1 MLTLNLK
8 NFVDKICDHNVKSLS
23 KNIQSSIEE
32 GANIILVFGVSAI
45 CDINDIIP
53 QSLRNNNGNVVRLG
67 MPVEPGNLMLLGQ
80 IKNSNKIIP
89 FIGMPG
95 CARSQK
101 ENGVDW
107 ILWRLFCDLDVCNE
121 EINEMGNGGLL

>member
-1 MLTLNLK
+1 
-8 NFVDKICDHNVKSLS
+8 
-23 KNIQSSIEE
+23 
-32 GANIILVFGVSAI
+32 
-45 CDINDIIP
+45 
-53 QSLRNNNGNVVRLG
+53 
-67 MPVEPGNLMLLGQ
+67 
-80 IKNSNKIIP
+80 
-89 FIGMPG
+89 MPG

>member
-1 MLTLNLK
+1 
-8 NFVDKICDHNVKSLS
+8 
-23 KNIQSSIEE
+23 
-32 GANIILVFGVSAI
+32 
-45 CDINDIIP
+45 
-53 QSLRNNNGNVVRLG
+53 

-80 IKNSNKIIP
+80 IQNLNKIIP

-107 ILWRLFCDLDVCNE
+107 ILWRLFCGLGICNE
-121 EINEMGNGGLL
+121 DINEMGNGGLL

>member
-1 MLTLNLK
+1 M
-8 NFVDKICDHNVKSLS
+8 
-23 KNIQSSIEE
+23 
-32 GANIILVFGVSAI
+32 SAI
-45 CDINDIIP
+45 SDIRDVIP
-53 QSLRNNNGNVVRLG
+53 QALRDNKGNVIRLG

-80 IKNSNKIIP
+80 LKKSNKIIQ

-107 ILWRLFCDLDVCNE
+107 ILWRMFCGLGISNE
-121 EINEMGNGGLL
+121 DINHMGNGGLL